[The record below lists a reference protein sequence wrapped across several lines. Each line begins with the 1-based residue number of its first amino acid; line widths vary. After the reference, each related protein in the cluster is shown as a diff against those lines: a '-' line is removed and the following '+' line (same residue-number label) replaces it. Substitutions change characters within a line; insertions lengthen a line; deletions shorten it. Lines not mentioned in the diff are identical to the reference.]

1 MDRGDATGRF
11 SCYTAQGRPPWWRR
25 HFLDASVLVSW
36 KPGNFV
42 CSSNDE
48 GENAGLFF
56 FLTSAKRKNNE
67 EEGQID
73 GVVEELFV
81 EI

>member
-1 MDRGDATGRF
+1 MVAAPLPQRLRPGFLETWKFCLFLERRGGK
-11 SCYTAQGRPPWWRR
+11 RR
-25 HFLDASVLVSW
+25 T
-36 KPGNFV
+36 
-42 CSSNDE
+42 
-48 GENAGLFF
+48 F

-67 EEGQID
+67 EEGRID